1 METNVISTKEI
12 PDFGQTFNSF
22 TYLLKKDMSKKLT
35 TAEFIKKSQ
44 DIHKEKYDYSKVE
57 YVSNN
62 VKVKIICPTH
72 GEFLQRPNDHVSKKV
87 GCPACSGRGR
97 TSEQF
102 ISELKKVHGNE
113 YDYSKVIYT
122 GIDNEIIISCKSHG
136 DFLQSAYTHIKG
148 SGCPKCKGEKMS
160 NRQLSTLS
168 YFIERAQKIHGEK
181 YDYSLVDYKKGTMK
195 VQIKCKQHGIFEQI
209 PDSHLQGRG
218 CPSCSESKGEKIIK
232 TFLETNNVYF
242 ERQKMF
248 ENCKDIRKLPFDFY
262 LPEYNTCI
270 EFNGIHHYKPVE
282 YFGGIKTTKS
292 QQKRDVIKNN
302 FCLENN
308 ISLLVIKYT
317 DNIENVLKNFL
328 FL

>member
-1 METNVISTKEI
+1 MSSEI
-12 PDFGQTFNSF
+12 
-22 TYLLKKDMSKKLT
+22 
-35 TAEFIKKSQ
+35 
-44 DIHKEKYDYSKVE
+44 
-57 YVSNN
+57 
-62 VKVKIICPTH
+62 
-72 GEFLQRPNDHVSKKV
+72 
-87 GCPACSGRGR
+87 
-97 TSEQF
+97 
-102 ISELKKVHGNE
+102 
-113 YDYSKVIYT
+113 
-122 GIDNEIIISCKSHG
+122 
-136 DFLQSAYTHIKG
+136 
-148 SGCPKCKGEKMS
+148 
-160 NRQLSTLS
+160 
-168 YFIERAQKIHGEK
+168 FIERAKNTHGDK
-181 YDYSLVDYKKGTMK
+181 YDYSLVDYKNNYTK
-195 VQIKCKQHGIFEQI
+195 IKIYCKEHGIFEQLPKNHLNGSGCFRCNGTKKSDTNEFI
-209 PDSHLQGRG
+209 ANSNIVHKNKYDYSKTIYLGANVDVEILCPIHGLFKQRASRHLIGSICPKCNHTQSSNSQRDSKEQFIEKAKKVHGVQFDYSNVVYINNKTKIEIICKKHGSWWQTPINHIKNKQK
-218 CPSCSESKGEKIIK
+218 CPFCNESKGEKIIK